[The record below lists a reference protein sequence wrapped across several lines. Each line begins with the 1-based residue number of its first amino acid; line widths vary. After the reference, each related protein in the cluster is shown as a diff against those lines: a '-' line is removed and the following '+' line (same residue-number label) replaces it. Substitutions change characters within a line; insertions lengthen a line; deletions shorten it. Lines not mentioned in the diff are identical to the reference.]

1 MSNISEKKLNTK
13 TEAKQTNKEEIP
25 IESDKEKS
33 IF

>member
-1 MSNISEKKLNTK
+1 MSNISEKKLDTK
-13 TEAKQTNKEEIP
+13 TETKQTNKEEIP